1 MKYLEI
7 KNSTIIF
14 FQFVAALFL
23 ASAVFAAPEAD
34 PKADPNFYRP
44 GFGSYGYG
52 SYTPL
57 SLSSF
62 RYANNPVRNV
72 VYQPSRVFD
81 FNTAFGEYLLK
92 LTLTEI
98 ATTLINIGS

>member
-34 PKADPNFYRP
+34 PKADPRFYRP

-72 VYQPSRVFD
+72 VYQPSRNID
-81 FNTAFGEYLLK
+81 TAFGKYLSQHLK
-92 LTLTEI
+92 KLIYFLTIDL
-98 ATTLINIGS
+98 